1 MGNLFNLKDGD
12 GGGEDC
18 VDGKEDVWRSD
29 RKNTSGVLRVIF
41 FLQETSSLSSSSSSD
56 DGFASND
63 TVLC

>member
-1 MGNLFNLKDGD
+1 MENLEDGD